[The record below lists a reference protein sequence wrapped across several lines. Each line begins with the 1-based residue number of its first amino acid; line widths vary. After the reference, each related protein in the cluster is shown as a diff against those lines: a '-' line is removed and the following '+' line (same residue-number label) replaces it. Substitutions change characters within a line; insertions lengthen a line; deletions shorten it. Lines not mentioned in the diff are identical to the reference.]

1 MLSGSATFKVDDE
14 MVELKRLDALR
25 VPGPVAR
32 GMESGPEGAELW
44 PSGRPTQ
51 TTRTPRCSRTSGPPR
66 DPTRTL
72 PAWLFASGA
81 HRPPPRPGSVAARGW
96 INRYDFAGV
105 VERCERAIEL
115 FTREGVSRV
124 LLLGDLAHDGDLASV
139 RQIVRAARSS
149 VPLLAVGGNH
159 DSPDPTKRIAA
170 AGRDRVR
177 LPGWRALG
185 PDAVRLAGLRPARRA
200 RRRWAAA
207 RRPALTTWS
216 DSPVLLASH
225 FPVLSHV
232 RAITG
237 HGLPYAGDL
246 VDHADVAQALVA
258 RGAPTVVACGHLHV
272 RYSVASGPLLQLGLG
287 AARRAALRRDAA
299 RAGAQ
304 GPQPRGRARARE
316 LDEAR
321 ERHDPRLAPAEE
333 IGALRRGAAGGAGS
347 WRLAG
352 WLLGLRPTA
361 AMRGGTGCRRR
372 PARRYSAFVVELTV
386 AGTGKSTMERGAGS
400 PAAGWVAGLG
410 PTAGYV
416 GWDRFRRP
424 PRAPR
429 PPRDRR
435 ASSACSDAPR
445 LGVSA
450 K

>member
-1 MLSGSATFKVDDE
+1 M
-14 MVELKRLDALR
+14 ALR
-25 VPGPVAR
+25 VGV
-32 GMESGPEGAELW
+32 LTDLHHVQD
-44 PSGRPTQ
+44 PSR
-51 TTRTPRCSRTSGPPR
+51 R
-66 DPTRTL
+66 
-72 PAWLFASGA
+72 A
-81 HRPPPRPGSVAARGW
+81 GW

-139 RQIVRAARSS
+139 RQIVRAAGSS

-170 AGRDRVR
+170 AGRDRVQ

-287 AARRAALRRDAA
+287 ALVEPPFDATLLELE
-299 RAGAQ
+299 RK
-304 GPQPRGRARARE
+304 GRSLEVVRRARE

-321 ERHDPRLAPAEE
+321 ERRDPRLVPAEE
-333 IGALRRGAAGGAGS
+333 IWRFAPGRGWRRG
-347 WRLAG
+347 
-352 WLLGLRPTA
+352 
-361 AMRGGTGCRRR
+361 
-372 PARRYSAFVVELTV
+372 
-386 AGTGKSTMERGAGS
+386 
-400 PAAGWVAGLG
+400 
-410 PTAGYV
+410 
-416 GWDRFRRP
+416 
-424 PRAPR
+424 
-429 PPRDRR
+429 
-435 ASSACSDAPR
+435 
-445 LGVSA
+445 
-450 K
+450 